1 MDDINGLN
9 QVKRTC
15 HRHRINYIRFF
26 VQRKKELTIFFLLK
40 ELDGAAHRCFVVVMK
55 YFA

>member
-1 MDDINGLN
+1 MDDINGLIL
-9 QVKRTC
+9 VKRTC

-26 VQRKKELTIFFLLK
+26 VQRKNELTIFFLLK